1 MKSLYI
7 TSVENYSGKTAACLA
22 LGRRFIADGYQVGY
36 IKPLSLQPW
45 RIGSKIADEDA
56 AFVSEVL
63 NLDDLSYDLSPVVVS
78 KGFLI
83 DHLSGKKETDL
94 MEKVKAASQKAGK
107 GKDILLLEGG
117 GSLRE
122 GHAVNLPTPL
132 VARSLSSHV
141 LVVVKYRS
149 EVRVLDDTLSAQSRL
164 EDLMIGAIINR
175 VPDDARDFVDQL
187 AIPYLEKRG
196 VPIYG
201 QLPHVPTLAALSVRE
216 LIEHLNARVL
226 TERASLDGMVESLTV
241 GAMTAEVALHRF
253 REYPNKA
260 VITGGDR
267 TDIQLAA
274 LETSTTCLILTGN
287 LHPSPMVI
295 RQAEE
300 FEVAVLMVPTNTMET
315 IEAIDRVFGKSRL
328 GLPAKLEKFEQL
340 FSKHVD
346 LDRLYQALSLKE

>member
-22 LGRRFIADGYQVGY
+22 LGKRLQADGYQVGY
-36 IKPLSLQPW
+36 LKPLSLQPW
-45 RIGSKIADEDA
+45 RINDKVADEDA
-56 AFVSEVL
+56 AFVQEVL
-63 NLDDLSYDLSPVVVS
+63 GLPDLPYDLSPVVVS
-78 KGFLI
+78 KDFLKA
-83 DHLSGKKETDL
+83 HLKGKQADDL
-94 MEKVKAASQKAGK
+94 MEKVKDGSKKAGE

-132 VARSLSSHV
+132 VARTLSSHV

-149 EVRVLDDTLSAQSRL
+149 DIRLIDDTLSAKARL
-164 EDLMIGAIINR
+164 EDLMIGAILNR
-175 VPDDARDFVDQL
+175 VTEDAIEFVDQL

-201 QLPHVPTLAALSVRE
+201 RIPHVSTLAALTVRE

-226 TERASLDGMVESLTV
+226 TERASLNGLVESLTV

-253 REYPNKA
+253 REYSNKA

-340 FSKHVD
+340 FSQHVD
-346 LDRLYQALSLKE
+346 IDRLYQALSLKK

>member
-7 TSVENYSGKTAACLA
+7 TSVENFSGKTAACLA
-22 LGRRFIADGYQVGY
+22 LGKQLQADGYQVGY
-36 IKPLSLQPW
+36 LKPLSLQPW
-45 RIGSKIADEDA
+45 RINDKTADEDA
-56 AFVSEVL
+56 AFVQETL
-63 NLDDLSYDLSPVVVS
+63 GLDDLPHELSPVVIS
-78 KGFLI
+78 KEFLKVY
-83 DHLSGKKETDL
+83 LQGKRENDL
-94 MEKVKAASQKAGK
+94 MAIVQSASTRASQ
-107 GKDILLLEGG
+107 GKDVLLLEGG

-122 GHAVNLPTPL
+122 GHAVQLPTPL
-132 VARSLSSHV
+132 VARTLSSHV
-141 LVVVKYRS
+141 LVMVKYRS
-149 EVRVLDDTLSAQSRL
+149 DVRLLDDTLSAQSRL

-175 VPDDARDFVDQL
+175 VPDDARDYVDQL
-187 AIPYLEKRG
+187 AIPFLEKRG
-196 VPIYG
+196 VPIFG
-201 QLPHVPTLAALSVRE
+201 RIPHVSTLAALTVRE
-216 LIEHLNARVL
+216 LVDHLDASVL
-226 TERASLDGMVESLTV
+226 TERAGLNGLVESLTV

-300 FEVAVLMVPTNTMET
+300 FEVAVLLVPTNTMET
-315 IEAIDRVFGKSRL
+315 IEAIDRVIGKSRL

-340 FSKHVD
+340 FAQHVD
-346 LDRLYQALSLKE
+346 SDRLYRALSLKE

>member
-22 LGRRFIADGYQVGY
+22 LGKRLQSDGYQVGY
-36 IKPLSLQPW
+36 LKPLSLQPW
-45 RIGSKIADEDA
+45 RINDKIADEDA
-56 AFVSEVL
+56 AFVQEVL
-63 NLDDLSYDLSPVVVS
+63 GLTDLPSELSPVVVS
-78 KGFLI
+78 KEFLKAY
-83 DHLSGKKETDL
+83 LQGKRENNL
-94 MEKVKAASQKAGK
+94 MERVKAACNKAGES
-107 GKDILLLEGG
+107 KDILLLEGG

-141 LVVVKYRS
+141 LVIVKYRS
-149 EVRVLDDTLSAQSRL
+149 EVRILDDVLSAKARL

-175 VPDDARDFVDQL
+175 VPDDDKDYVAQL
-187 AIPYLEKRG
+187 ASPYLEKRG

-201 QLPHVPTLAALSVRE
+201 CIPHVSSLAALTVRE
-216 LIEHLNARVL
+216 LIDHLGAEVL
-226 TERASLDGMVESLTV
+226 TERASLNGLVESLTV

-315 IEAIDRVFGKSRL
+315 IESIDRVFGKSRL
-328 GLPAKLEKFEQL
+328 GLPAKLEKFENL
-340 FSKHVD
+340 FSQNVD
-346 LDRLYQALSLKE
+346 IDRLYQSLSLKK

>member
-7 TSVENYSGKTAACLA
+7 TSVENFSGKTATCLA
-22 LGRRFIADGYQVGY
+22 LGKQLQADGYQVGY
-36 IKPLSLQPW
+36 LKPLSLQPW
-45 RIGSKIADEDA
+45 RIKGKIADEDA
-56 AFVSEVL
+56 VFVHEVL
-63 NLDDLSYDLSPVVVS
+63 GLSDLPYELSPVVVS
-78 KGFLI
+78 KEFLKN
-83 DHLSGKKETDL
+83 HLQGKTDKDL
-94 MEKVKAASQKAGK
+94 MEKVKAVSQKAGE

-141 LVVVKYRS
+141 LVIVKYHS
-149 EVRVLDDTLSAQSRL
+149 EVGVLDDILSAKSRL
-164 EDLMIGAIINR
+164 EDLMIGAFINR
-175 VPDDARDFVDQL
+175 VPDDAREFIDKL
-187 AIPYLEKRG
+187 AIPYLEQHG
-196 VPIYG
+196 VPIFG
-201 QLPHVPTLAALSVRE
+201 QIPHTSTLAALTVQE
-216 LIEHLNARVL
+216 LKDHLNATVL
-226 TERASLDGMVESLTV
+226 TERAGLNGLVENLTV

-300 FEVAVLMVPTNTMET
+300 FQVAVLMVPTNTMET
-315 IEAIDRVFGKSRL
+315 IEAIDQVCGKSRL
-328 GLPAKLEKFEQL
+328 GLPAKLKKFEEL
-340 FSKHVD
+340 FSQHID
-346 LDRLYQALSLKE
+346 IDRLYQSLSFKR